1 MSIREERHKT
11 ITVLVSFIDDKPRFL
26 TVRDRRHK
34 DWIFITGGCRK
45 RENSNPLRCALRE
58 LEEETRGVILLK
70 EGSYS
75 HFSFVHNT
83 RTPEEEEQDR
93 IDDLD
98 VIIVYN
104 VYVIEYNVSRHIQT
118 SIIEEFDRRRVQVE
132 QRKKLKLHI
141 RRSYDENDMLSFDTI
156 DEFKTKQQWSVIKEF
171 VVDNPEFYETLKSPK
186 RPFNL

>member
-45 RENSNPLRCALRE
+45 RETSNPLRCALRE

-75 HFSFVHNT
+75 HFTFVYNT

-93 IDDLD
+93 KDDLD
-98 VIIVYN
+98 VIVVYN
-104 VYVIEYNVSRHIQT
+104 VYVIEYNVSRDIQT
-118 SIIEEFDRRRVQVE
+118 SIIEEFNRRRIQVE

>member
-45 RENSNPLRCALRE
+45 RETSNPLRCALRE

-93 IDDLD
+93 TDDLD
-98 VIIVYN
+98 VIV
-104 VYVIEYNVSRHIQT
+104 VYNVSRFSRDAVYGIAPRSGGPPLHLHAREIT
-118 SIIEEFDRRRVQVE
+118 IPLPRDAPVRVVAPVPDHMHDRLVACG
-132 QRKKLKLHI
+132 L
-141 RRSYDENDMLSFDTI
+141 DPT
-156 DEFKTKQQWSVIKEF
+156 
-171 VVDNPEFYETLKSPK
+171 PP
-186 RPFNL
+186 